1 MVRNVQM
8 NMVYYSSDYMIYLL
22 NTATL
27 YSVMEIV
34 IIKVSG
40 PPEIDNHIH
49 FVEDRRK
56 IPITLEKT
64 IKKITQNHPNTNKAV
79 LSKIV

>member
-1 MVRNVQM
+1 MDNRKLDDGERC
-8 NMVYYSSDYMIYLL
+8 SKGSCTDGAISHADSGL
-22 NTATL
+22 
-27 YSVMEIV
+27 EIV

-40 PPEIDNHIH
+40 PPEIDNHTH